1 MPSKIQRAE
10 KLLHNAE
17 IQLGHAQ
24 IAVARGKAAQQSLQE
39 LMRRVAEAR
48 AHLVDCERDKA
59 VDEMPALKAEMRK
72 VTEAL
77 SKNYTTAGEK
87 RVFQI
92 LAAAR
97 MCGASGQSYETARL
111 AADRI
116 KNTGVRGGTFDWPMF
131 VNWIKSEEVE
141 NADTR

>member
-1 MPSKIQRAE
+1 MASKIQRAE
-10 KLLHNAE
+10 KILHNAE

-24 IAVARGKAAQQSLQE
+24 EAVARGEIAQRNLQE

-48 AHLVDCERDKA
+48 AGLVEAERDKTF
-59 VDEMPALKAEMRK
+59 ETMPALKAEMRS
-72 VTEAL
+72 VTAAL
-77 SKNYTTAGEK
+77 SKNYTTKGEK
-87 RVFQI
+87 RVFEI

-116 KNTGVRGGTFDWPMF
+116 KNMATRGGGFDWPMF
-131 VNWIKSEEVE
+131 VNWIKASEGVA
-141 NADTR
+141 NVD